1 MTDLPI
7 DFAGPE
13 PVITDHELSPNRYGP
28 NVRVMCRPAS
38 APSCDLCVEVRDLR
52 SPSGWRTI
60 AKYNDMSDDYAHTKA
75 HSRAIR
81 ARADLIDGV
90 QP

>member
-1 MTDLPI
+1 MSLPI
-7 DFAGPE
+7 EFAGPE
-13 PVITDHELSPNRYGP
+13 PTNEEGARSKPYGP

-60 AKYNDMSDDYAHTKA
+60 AKYNDMSDDYAHTNA

-90 QP
+90 MP